1 MKDVVLIRIA
11 RWILGG
17 VFIYLGVVKALH
29 PVDFLKIIREYG
41 VVEGHIA
48 LNLMAVI
55 LPWLEVVCGV
65 LLLVGL
71 AVRGTALVVLV
82 LLLSFTGLL
91 FNRAWTMHEVQSIP
105 LCAVRFDCGC
115 GTGEVLI
122 CRKLAENAL
131 LSMLAIFLLARGEDR
146 GPRAP

>member
-1 MKDVVLIRIA
+1 
-11 RWILGG
+11 
-17 VFIYLGVVKALH
+17 
-29 PVDFLKIIREYG
+29 
-41 VVEGHIA
+41 VVESHIA

-55 LPWLEVVCGV
+55 LPWLEIVCGV

-131 LSMLAIFLLARGEDR
+131 LSLLAIFLLARGEDR
-146 GPRAP
+146 GRRAP

>member
-1 MKDVVLIRIA
+1 MVRIA
-11 RWILGG
+11 RWVLGG
-17 VFIYLGVVKALH
+17 VFVYLGFVKALH

-41 VVEGHIA
+41 VVESHIA

-55 LPWLEVVCGV
+55 LPWLEIVCGV

-131 LSMLAIFLLARGEDR
+131 LSLLAIFLLARGEDR
-146 GPRAP
+146 GRRAP